1 MATLDN
7 STQSPVRF
15 ALIGCGRVGE
25 QHLRAIDALDD
36 AELVAVCDTAS
47 TAAAEVG
54 ERFDVPDFH
63 SLETLV
69 GEVDFE
75 VGVLAT
81 PTGLHAEQAMRLA
94 DHGRHVMTEKPMANR
109 WADAV
114 EMLQAFERRD
124 LHLFV
129 VKQLRYNP
137 TLQLV
142 RRALT
147 RGWLGDV
154 HMVSMNVFWTRP
166 QAYFDQDAWR
176 GTRALDGGAFLNQT
190 SHYFDLLTWLFGSVT
205 DVSGRVATRA
215 RDIEVEDSGAVHLR
229 WESGA
234 LGAVAVTLLTYPK
247 NLEATM
253 TVAAERGTVKLAGNA
268 CDQIAAW
275 RVENSPVDPEEIVR
289 VNRETAEF
297 YGDGHI
303 RYYENVID
311 VLRGS
316 SNPHTNGREGLKS
329 LELITAAYASSL
341 RGSRVDLPLPDDF
354 DLDHE
359 PS

>member
-1 MATLDN
+1 M
-7 STQSPVRF
+7 RF

-25 QHLRAIDALDD
+25 QHLRAVDRVDE
-36 AELVAVCDTAS
+36 AELVAVCDTDAKAAS
-47 TAAAEVG
+47 EAG
-54 ERFDVPDFH
+54 ERVGVPAFT
-63 SLETLV
+63 SLEAMLDA
-69 GEVDFE
+69 VDFE

-81 PTGLHAEQAMRLA
+81 PTGLHARQALQLA
-94 DHGRHVMTEKPMANR
+94 DAGRHVMTEKPMANR

-114 EMLQAFERRD
+114 EMLERFEEAG

-142 RRALT
+142 HRALT

-154 HMVSMNVFWTRP
+154 HLVSSNVFWTRP
-166 QAYFDQDAWR
+166 QAYFDQDDWR
-176 GTRALDGGAFLNQT
+176 GTAALDGGAFLNQT
-190 SHYFDLLTWLFGSVT
+190 SHYFDLLTWLFGPVS
-205 DVSGRVATRA
+205 DVSGRVVTRA
-215 RDIEVEDSGAVHLR
+215 RQIEVEDSGAVHLR

-234 LGAVAVTLLTYPK
+234 IGSMAVTLLTYPE

-253 TVAAERGTVKLAGNA
+253 TIAAERGTIKLAGNA
-268 CDQIAAW
+268 CNRIEAW
-275 RVENSPVDPEEIVR
+275 RLEDSPVGADAIAR

-303 RYYENVID
+303 RYYQNIID
-311 VLRGS
+311 VLRGQ

-341 RGSRVDLPLPDDF
+341 RGSRVGLPLPDDF
-354 DLDHE
+354 DLDDE
-359 PS
+359 